1 MNTGVAVSTVVGTII
16 VLVATLPDF
25 GSFVHNR
32 KHALIAAGV
41 TFLVAYPL
49 LYWAGAT
56 PSAISGQ
63 GSLLGAMAVFGAV
76 LPAALLLIFACVT
89 GNAGNMFEGHAG
101 GFHTA
106 YPLSQMADYRGAGY
120 PFRHRRQYGYYGV
133 VYSVSAVPRVSP
145 RHPLPEF
152 ISLTFSFIAV
162 MAIKSQC

>member
-1 MNTGVAVSTVVGTII
+1 VVGTII

-89 GNAGNMFEGHAG
+89 GNAGNMFQG
-101 GFHTA
+101 
-106 YPLSQMADYRGAGY
+106 
-120 PFRHRRQYGYYGV
+120 
-133 VYSVSAVPRVSP
+133 
-145 RHPLPEF
+145 
-152 ISLTFSFIAV
+152 
-162 MAIKSQC
+162 